1 MPYSVDAE
9 RSLVR
14 LLTGKY
20 GYQVM
25 RSGASGGGTKIVRPD
40 LLAGSSRYKRIFAI
54 EVKTSHKTR
63 YSIPVAQLDAL
74 IYYAA
79 GFHVS
84 CIPLLA
90 VWMFSPGTMKKS
102 WRCIRADIFLRQK
115 QQQQKQQQQKQ
126 QPKQS
131 SDNMPIAS
139 AARKTVILKSE
150 EVYGPDW
157 NDLVDTIQAL
167 RKIILPI

>member
-1 MPYSVDAE
+1 MPYSIDAE
-9 RSLVR
+9 RRLVR

-20 GYQVM
+20 GYRVM
-25 RSGASGGGTKIVRPD
+25 RSGASGGGTKIARPD

-90 VWMFSPGTMKKS
+90 VWMLSPGTMKKS

-115 QQQQKQQQQKQ
+115 QQQSKQQQQKQ
-126 QPKQS
+126 S
-131 SDNMPIAS
+131 SDGMPIAS

-157 NDLVDTIQAL
+157 NDLADTIQAL
-167 RKIILPI
+167 RKITLPI